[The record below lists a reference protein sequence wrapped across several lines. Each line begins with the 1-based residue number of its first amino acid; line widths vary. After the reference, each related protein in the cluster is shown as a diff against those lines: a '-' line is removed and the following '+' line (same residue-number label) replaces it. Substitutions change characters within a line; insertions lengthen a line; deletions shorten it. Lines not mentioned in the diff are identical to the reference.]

1 MKIRKK
7 MQKGIERASK
17 VRFDPQRRKFGKLAI
32 VITITD
38 WEDFKE
44 LEKFSESDSPDLLIS
59 STTNK
64 SIYSNM
70 QPTMQLNTY
79 DALDI
84 TPITK
89 GVGLTGILTGSF
101 AWKNKEKLDPRLNAF
116 INGNGIWSYRKVEG
130 LCAVSE
136 MITPKI
142 K

>member
-1 MKIRKK
+1 MT
-7 MQKGIERASK
+7 QQN
-17 VRFDPQRRKFGKLAI
+17 VFVRKFGKLAI

-44 LEKFSESDSPDLLIS
+44 LEKFSECDSPDLLIS
-59 STTNK
+59 STTSK

-70 QPTMQLNTY
+70 QPAMQLNTY
-79 DALDI
+79 DAVDI

-89 GVGLTGILTGSF
+89 GVSIGGILTGSF
-101 AWKNKEKLDPRLNAF
+101 AWKNRDEQTDPKLKAF
-116 INGNGIWSYRKVEG
+116 IDGNGIWSYRKVDG

-136 MITPKI
+136 MITPKVNI